1 METLMAITVSIDLG
15 YEFAVKANFQTVF
28 DTLADVPTSASF
40 FPKVDKLV
48 DLGDGSYR
56 WEMAKI
62 GLAQVNLQTIYASK
76 YVSDKAKGSVIWTP
90 IKGEGNALVSGSW
103 KIVDKKKSTH
113 LTFKSHGE
121 LTLPL
126 PGLMKMMVAPVV
138 EAEFEK
144 MVEQYIDNLTKHF
157 GGEV

>member
-1 METLMAITVSIDLG
+1 MAIIVSIDLG

-28 DTLADVPTSASF
+28 DTLSDVPASASH
-40 FPKVDKLV
+40 FPKVDRLV
-48 DLGDGSYR
+48 DLGGGVYR

-62 GLAQVNLQTIYASK
+62 GLAQVNLQTVYASK
-76 YVSDKAKGSVIWTP
+76 YVSNPAKGSVVWTP
-90 IKGEGNALVSGSW
+90 VAGEGNALVSGSW

-113 LTFKSHGE
+113 LELHIQGE

-126 PGLMKMMVAPVV
+126 PGLMKMVVAPVV
-138 EAEFEK
+138 EGEFEK

-157 GGEV
+157 GGEA